1 MKKIEKKKI
10 HETVK
15 KKITEFFKRKNEDVE
30 ELGLSEAAN
39 ATNNHQKSLKTL
51 NNF

>member
-15 KKITEFFKRKNEDVE
+15 KNTEFFKQKNEDVE
-30 ELGLSEAAN
+30 ELGLSETTN
-39 ATNNHQKSLKTL
+39 GTNNHQESLKTL
-51 NNF
+51 NSF